1 MIAFKLDSDPS
12 SLSTADEKIRFA
24 YLEYAM
30 SVICGPNAAEAE
42 AYEAR
47 RKVAKTSMLLLNAS
61 TQQKQALPRSD
72 KGLWQAH
79 RNPSCGFF
87 SQAKVNGRNAP

>member
-30 SVICGPNAAEAE
+30 SVI
-42 AYEAR
+42 
-47 RKVAKTSMLLLNAS
+47 
-61 TQQKQALPRSD
+61 
-72 KGLWQAH
+72 
-79 RNPSCGFF
+79 
-87 SQAKVNGRNAP
+87 